1 LRWVQKIQEL
11 TRELIEAESA
21 LSTARAAAGEG
32 GVDVHMSDGT
42 SGFGDDPDDGY
53 RMSMEQAMISS
64 VPSPKIK
71 DWMSGIPEVASPSFK
86 EHAEEADEW
95 EAEEV
100 EMCDSVSMIAQDAGE
115 RRRIDKWRQVC
126 QLP

>member
-1 LRWVQKIQEL
+1 MND
-11 TRELIEAESA
+11 
-21 LSTARAAAGEG
+21 RA
-32 GVDVHMSDGT
+32 
-42 SGFGDDPDDGY
+42 SGFADDSADGY

-71 DWMSGIPEVASPSFK
+71 DWMSGIPDVASPSFN
-86 EHAEEADEW
+86 EHTEESDEW

-100 EMCDSVSMIAQDAGE
+100 EMCDSVSMLAQDAGE
-115 RRRIDKWRQVC
+115 RKRIDKWRQLC